1 MTNELPPGFKC
12 VTCVH
17 RILDMRCNA
26 CQTCIF
32 YHDYPNY
39 KEDVTIT
46 TTKLDYFTTERYP
59 QYAENSD
66 SPKSKA

>member
-1 MTNELPPGFKC
+1 MIEPDIKC

-26 CQTCIF
+26 CQHCIF
-32 YHDYPNY
+32 YKDFPNY

-46 TTKLDYFTTERYP
+46 TTKLDFFTAERYP
-59 QYAENSD
+59 QYAQDKNNS
-66 SPKSKA
+66 KSKA